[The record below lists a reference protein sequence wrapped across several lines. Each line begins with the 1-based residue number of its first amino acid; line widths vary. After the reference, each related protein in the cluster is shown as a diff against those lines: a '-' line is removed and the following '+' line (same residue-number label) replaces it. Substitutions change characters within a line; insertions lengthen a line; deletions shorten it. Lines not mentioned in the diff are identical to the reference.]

1 MEEVQKDACHA
12 RALVNLNILFLVGQD
27 VLRLPWTSGKIKD
40 VKWHIDII
48 RQFLR
53 GGLQQGQVKRNKIP
67 RSFAMTMS
75 DVSYCSLGHRTGPR
89 WQTYGGAEAVSCLAH
104 LCARFTRWNCGHVT
118 FVSVWQCLTL
128 KRASF
133 SMVRR
138 CPHKLWPK
146 QQGQWQRLLVVVVW
160 CALLMFYRTSCP
172 IMPYRQEKLFCCL
185 VWLRSR
191 FPISTITFLRILFHW
206 QAEPCHESAPLANL
220 EQAGQLKD
228 MLWSASFVKKI
239 EREAE
244 DMPAN

>member
-1 MEEVQKDACHA
+1 M
-12 RALVNLNILFLVGQD
+12 
-27 VLRLPWTSGKIKD
+27 TY
-40 VKWHIDII
+40 IDII

-75 DVSYCSLGHRTGPR
+75 DVSYCSLGSRTAPR
-89 WQTYGGAEAVSCLAH
+89 WQTYGGAEALSYLAH

-185 VWLRSR
+185 VWLRSQ
-191 FPISTITFLRILFHW
+191 FPISTIAFLPILFHW
-206 QAEPCHESAPLANL
+206 QAETCHESAPLANL

-239 EREAE
+239 ESEAE